1 MKFFLIQI
9 LKAAITASV
18 VIGVLIGLKLF
29 FNGELFRQYSFLQA
43 LKAEDVRIYAIAF
56 VAIFV
61 LPVLWYKNRLRKN
74 YMEKELTK
82 MIKERKSKEQE

>member
-1 MKFFLIQI
+1 MKFVFIQI

-18 VIGVLIGLKLF
+18 VIGLLIGLKLF
-29 FNGELFRQYSFLQA
+29 FNGELFRQYSFLQV

-61 LPVLWYKNRLRKN
+61 LSLVSR
-74 YMEKELTK
+74 
-82 MIKERKSKEQE
+82 